1 MSLLQFIIIV
11 AALIFVLFGIDLYK
25 RKKATLLHFLV
36 FIGGGAVL
44 ALFGYDIDLLNKFGT
59 YFGVTRGADLIVYA
73 SIILLFY
80 FFIDLYNRLT
90 KDITQLSKLVTQQA
104 VDQSRSTHHM
114 QIEQYKNNKPE
125 DDFVFLIRAYN
136 EAQTIGTVIENIIKA
151 WYNKILIVNDGSTDT
166 TQDVIQEKQT
176 TYPDAL
182 IIDVRHAINRWDRGA
197 WAATKTGFAFLQQHG
212 ADLQIKRVVWFD
224 ADGQMDIA
232 DMKNFTKAIQEQK
245 VDLYLGSRFIAGAAA
260 YQIPT
265 LRKYILGIAKVVVRL
280 MYSNKVSDPHN
291 GYRVMSLVAIQKFKL
306 QSDGM
311 HYANELNE
319 QIVAHRMSYL
329 EIPVHIHY
337 TDYSLQKWQK
347 NSNSIR
353 LAIEM
358 LYKKFFYR

>member
-44 ALFGYDIDLLNKFGT
+44 ALFGYDIELLNKFGM
-59 YFGVTRGADLIVYA
+59 YFGVTRGADLVVYA

-90 KDITQLSKLVTQQA
+90 KDMTQLSKLVTQQA
-104 VDQSRSTHHM
+104 VDQAWSDHHT
-114 QIEQYKNNKPE
+114 QIEKYKNSKPE
-125 DDFVFLIRAYN
+125 DDFVFFIRAYN
-136 EAQTIGTVIENIIKA
+136 EAQTIGGVIDAIIKA
-151 WYNKILIVNDGSTDT
+151 GYKKILIVNDGSTDA
-166 TQDVIQEKQT
+166 TQDILQDKQSK
-176 TYPDAL
+176 YPKTL
-182 IIDVRHAINRWDRGA
+182 IIHVRHAINRWDRGA
-197 WAATKTGFAFLQQHG
+197 GAATKTGFAFLHQHG
-212 ADLQIKRVVWFD
+212 TDLKIKRVVWFD

-232 DMKNFTKAIQEQK
+232 DMQSFAKAIK
-245 VDLYLGSRFIAGAAA
+245 ANKTDLYLGSRFIPGAAA

-291 GYRVMSLVAIQKFKL
+291 GYRVMSLAAIQKFKL

-319 QIVAHRMSYL
+319 QIVAHRMSYS
-329 EIPVHIHY
+329 EVPVHIHY
-337 TDYSLQKWQK
+337 TQYSLQKWQK

-353 LAIEM
+353 LALEM